1 MKYKHTIS
9 TPLGFMRAVTTDG
22 GLCRLLWQQQP
33 FNDSDS
39 PDHVSR
45 ETTSQ
50 LDAYLAG
57 RLTEFAVPF
66 DFSFISAAL
75 AGWLQIMQTIPY
87 GNTCSYADYAEMWGN
102 RKAARAAGGACQRN
116 PIPIIIPCHR
126 VVKSDGSYDNYSGGA
141 DTHPRDIE
149 NIKRKQW
156 LIDMEATR

>member
-9 TPLGFMRAVTTDG
+9 TPLGFMRAVTTDD

-33 FNDSDS
+33 FNDADS
-39 PDHVSR
+39 PDLVSR

-141 DTHPRDIE
+141 DTHPRDRE

-156 LIDMEATR
+156 LIDMEANR

>member
-9 TPLGFMRAVTTDG
+9 TPLGFMRAVTTDD

-33 FNDSDS
+33 FNDADS
-39 PDHVSR
+39 PNRISR

-156 LIDMEATR
+156 LIYMEANR